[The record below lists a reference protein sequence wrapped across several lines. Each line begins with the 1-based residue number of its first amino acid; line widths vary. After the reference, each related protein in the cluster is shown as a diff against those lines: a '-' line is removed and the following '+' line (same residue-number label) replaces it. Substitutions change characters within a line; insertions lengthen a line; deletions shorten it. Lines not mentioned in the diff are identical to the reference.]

1 MAEGLFDNR
10 YRYDF
15 IYPRGRSGETL
26 RAVDTRE
33 ADRPVVIKRPAPNDA
48 PPIRAGQEVSILTER
63 KALQKLAGQPSL
75 CALLGSGQFTVGGV
89 SHQYIVIERATGDIV
104 ADTVLAL
111 SSSGARMP
119 ELEMLVIVDA
129 LLGLLEAAHERDI
142 VYNDVDAKHLFWSR
156 DEYRLKVI
164 DWGNAVFLEGDESSP
179 QGISRQSDIYQVG
192 ELLYFIVTGGGRVEI
207 PRASAQ
213 NATDD
218 FRLDFSEDAGR
229 LHTRLQAIISRAT
242 HPNPRYRYHTIS
254 EMRAE
259 LEEYRT
265 PMERDRSA
273 SLNRVQDRL
282 RRELSRDELYALL
295 AILDPVLA
303 HDPGHP
309 PSRALEFE
317 VNARISDLQVSADLD
332 AARIYLES
340 GSWERALNVL
350 EELQPRARGSAAVV
364 ITILMDWAALLSED
378 DNASVQLP
386 AVQEAIS
393 LLFEADPAEA
403 TRILVMDTDGDYR
416 AQSLQWLMAER
427 ISAHVGE
434 IMLLRPNLFR
444 LQVALTTLAGQSV
457 NVSDARAMLN
467 EINAAL
473 DKLTGETSSTAN
485 DLRNGFR
492 MVTDRLN
499 NLMRALESVSAE
511 YQLPNRMLPLSA
523 LTRATNAAMALADN
537 MHVIGKQAATNP
549 MEALGALD
557 NSREIVAGAP
567 AWEALAHKLDDLYQ
581 HLAEFESYVPAAD
594 GGDVAAWLQRA
605 HTALVP
611 FANGLTDERLNGI
624 VAGLADAADAWKAY
638 DQAAILGSRS
648 SAIAALE
655 RVGAGVQTASPS
667 LAAWVNQLRSVV
679 SSAVHVERGALHQ
692 AVGQALSDGWEH
704 FDRGRLPE
712 AERMGAQAGELA
724 ANETEREA
732 ARRLHALAQH
742 TREWIDRGGLGSTSA
757 AQKALTQVELLYSAE
772 EIGLRDAFA
781 GQMPSKDTYLRAMN
795 RGLIDPLER
804 LGTAPVRIFFV
815 NAVLYG
821 ALDAREGNT
830 EDALFWRDVS
840 AKTGVDPNAKHPLTR
855 MLEDYVQQR
864 RDLSTAAAQLGK
876 INSAASLPL
885 LDGIRRGLEQNSQT
899 RLLAP
904 AVLSV
909 RELEAAVRD
918 WTDGEFRSAGTRLE
932 NALKAVDEVEKTGD
946 ITLTGYRAWLMT
958 LLSTAAELHSNARRL
973 AQAVDAQ
980 PPTPPE
986 VLSVAH
992 QFQVEVT
999 ARTLGEAY
1007 TGTLRQWRDMYESFA
1022 AAFTDRSLR
1031 RTARLARLNEL
1042 FGAMFID
1049 RHPAYPLYRHWYT
1062 LTEYSPEFP
1071 APPTDEPTPR
1081 ISEQEEPGVVSARSM
1096 DDPAPPKSARGGA
1109 ARSRRRISPILVLV
1123 LAIAIIAAVSVATQ
1137 NRPGGEDV
1145 PTGTQ
1150 VAAAASAEV
1159 TDEIGAQGV
1168 TTLDAGSIDTLVPT
1182 DDIALMTPTA
1192 LSVLATIAPRD
1203 TDTPSPTFT
1212 ATDTPTRTLPPS
1224 RTPTSTRTASSTPT
1238 QTNTPAPTL
1247 PPGGLRGE
1255 QDLLALAGQI
1265 VSPSWDPEAF
1275 SPVTAGSEIWR
1286 LGAGSALGEGDTLF
1300 AGPETAFLIGR
1311 YGEDAA
1317 ARIIRM
1323 DAVLDLQT
1331 FNPPLVVDNAVY
1343 FGVLLQNADDP
1354 SQQVGVRVQI
1364 QGSQGELIQ
1373 LSLQN
1378 GSTLTTVS
1386 QRART
1391 DDPLRVE
1398 IVRNLT
1404 NDSIQVLVN
1413 RQPLGNPVP
1422 FVGDDVPVVP
1432 VLFVHNGGVI
1442 VYVEE
1447 WSLTLR

>member
-10 YRYDF
+10 YRYDL

-26 RAVDTRE
+26 RAVDTRDSE
-33 ADRPVVIKRPAPNDA
+33 RPVVIKRPAPNDA

-89 SHQYIVIERATGDIV
+89 SHQYIVIERAEGEIV

-111 SSSGARMP
+111 SSSGGRMP
-119 ELEMLVIVDA
+119 EMEMLVIMDA
-129 LLGLLEAAHERDI
+129 LLGLIEAAHERDI
-142 VYNDVDAKHLFWSR
+142 VYNDADAKHLFWSR
-156 DEYRLKVI
+156 DDYRLKVI
-164 DWGNAVFLEGDESSP
+164 DWGNAVFLEGDEASP
-179 QGISRQSDIYQVG
+179 QGVSRQSDIYQVG
-192 ELLYFIVTGGGRVEI
+192 ELLFFIVTGGGRVEI
-207 PRASAQ
+207 PRSAAQ

-218 FRLDFSEDAGR
+218 FRLDFGEDTGR
-229 LHTRLQAIISRAT
+229 LHTRLQAIISRAA
-242 HPNPRYRYHTIS
+242 HPNPRYRYHTIR
-254 EMRAE
+254 ELRAE
-259 LEEYRT
+259 LNAYRT
-265 PMERDRSA
+265 PVERDRTA

-282 RRELSRDELYALL
+282 RRELSRDELYSLL
-295 AILDPVLA
+295 AILDPVSAL
-303 HDPGHP
+303 DPGHP
-309 PSRALEFE
+309 PTRALEAE

-340 GSWERALNVL
+340 GSWERALSVL

-403 TRILVMDTDGDYR
+403 TRVLVMDTDGDHR

-457 NVSDARAMLN
+457 HVGEQRSMLN
-467 EINAAL
+467 EINASL

-499 NLMRALESVSAE
+499 NLMRSLEAVNAE
-511 YQLPNRMLPLSA
+511 YQLPNKMLPLSA

-549 MEALGALD
+549 IEALGALD

-567 AWEALAHKLDDLYQ
+567 AWDALAHKLDDLYQ
-581 HLAEFESYVPAAD
+581 LLAEFESFIPAPD
-594 GGDVAAWLQRA
+594 GGDVASWLTRA

-624 VAGLADAADAWKAY
+624 VAGLSEAAEAWGEY
-638 DQAAILGSRS
+638 GEAAVLGSRS

-655 RVGAGVQTASPS
+655 RVSNGVSIVSPS
-667 LAAWVNQLRSVV
+667 LAAWVAQLRSVV
-679 SSAVHVERGALHQ
+679 SSAVHVERGALHP
-692 AVGQALSDGWEH
+692 ALGQALSDGWEH
-704 FDRGRLPE
+704 FDRGRLVE
-712 AERMGAQAGELA
+712 AERMGAQASDLA
-724 ANETEREA
+724 RTDVEREA
-732 ARRLHALAQH
+732 ARRLHALSQH
-742 TREWIDRGGLGSTSA
+742 TREWVDRGGVTNTASS
-757 AQKALTQVELLYSAE
+757 QKALASVEMLYSAE
-772 EIGLRDAFA
+772 EIGLRDHFA
-781 GQMPSKDTYLRAMN
+781 GQMPGKDTYLRAMN

-821 ALDAREGNT
+821 VLDAREGNM

-840 AKTGVDPNAKHPLTR
+840 GKTGVDANGRHPLTR

-864 RDLSTAAAQLGK
+864 KDLEAAARELAK
-876 INSAASLPL
+876 INSAASLPHL
-885 LDGIRRGLEQNSQT
+885 ENIRRTLEQNSQT
-899 RLLAP
+899 KVLAP

-918 WTDGEFRSAGTRLE
+918 WTDGEFRNAGSRIE
-932 NALKAVDEVEKTGD
+932 NALKAIDEVEKAGD
-946 ITLTGYRAWLMT
+946 ITLTAYRSWLMT
-958 LLSTAAELHSNARRL
+958 LLSTAAELHGNARRL

-980 PPTPPE
+980 PATPPE
-986 VLSVAH
+986 ILSVAH

-999 ARTLGEAY
+999 ARTLGDAY
-1007 TGTLRQWRDMYESFA
+1007 TGTLRQWRDMYESFS
-1022 AAFTDRSLR
+1022 AAFSDRSLR
-1031 RTARLARLNEL
+1031 RSARLARLNEL

-1049 RHPAYPLYRHWYT
+1049 RHPAYALYRHWYT
-1062 LTEYSPEFP
+1062 VTEYSPEFP

-1081 ISEQEEPGVVSARSM
+1081 ISEAEEQAALPSRRAA
-1096 DDPAPPKSARGGA
+1096 DEPLPPKSAQKA
-1109 ARSRRRISPILVLV
+1109 RRRGMSPVLILILV
-1123 LAIAIIAAVSVATQ
+1123 IAIVVAVAVGSRNTPETTA
-1137 NRPGGEDV
+1137 PDA
-1145 PTGTQ
+1145 GTQ
-1150 VAAAASAEV
+1150 VAVAANTAEV
-1159 TDEIGAQGV
+1159 TDDPAGQAV
-1168 TTLDAGSIDTLVPT
+1168 ATLDAESIDTLVPT
-1182 DDIALMTPTA
+1182 QANVTPTP

-1212 ATDTPTRTLPPS
+1212 ASQTFTRTVSPTRT
-1224 RTPTSTRTASSTPT
+1224 PTNTTTATNT
-1238 QTNTPAPTL
+1238 ATATNTPAPTL
-1247 PPGGLRGE
+1247 PPGGLRGQ
-1255 QDLLALAGQI
+1255 QDLLALAAQL
-1265 VSPSWDPEAF
+1265 VSPSWDVEAF
-1275 SPVTAGSEIWR
+1275 SPVTAGSDNWR
-1286 LGAGSALGEGDTLF
+1286 LGTGGGALGEGDTLF
-1300 AGPETAFLIGR
+1300 VGPEAAFLTGL
-1311 YGEDAA
+1311 YGLNAPS
-1317 ARIIRM
+1317 RIIRM
-1323 DAVLDLQT
+1323 DALLDLQT
-1331 FNPPLVVDNAVY
+1331 FNPPLVVDDAVY
-1343 FGVLLQNADDP
+1343 FGVLLQSVDDP
-1354 SQQVGVRVQI
+1354 AQRVGVRVQI

-1378 GSTLTTVS
+1378 GDTLTTVS

-1404 NDSIQVLVN
+1404 NDTVQVLVN
-1413 RQPLGNPVP
+1413 RQPLGNPVA

-1442 VYVEE
+1442 VYVDE
-1447 WSLTLR
+1447 WSVTLR